1 MFSLFHPIPKPKSG
15 QIRVACV
22 GDSITYGYRV
32 RNRRKNCYPAQ
43 LNRLLGDGYCV
54 GNFGFSGRTATESGD
69 RPYTK
74 TRLFHQ
80 SLAWK
85 PDIVLLMLGTNDSKP
100 QNWNAE
106 DYKRDMERLI
116 DTYRE
121 LGSQVLLLL
130 PLPVYPVNGAVK
142 FDISASVLEG
152 EILPIC
158 RTFAAQKR
166 VTVIDTHSAFL
177 GCPGLYADGV
187 HPNSRGTEQL
197 AKTIYKSLMKREVC
211 DYEPIHWH

>member
-1 MFSLFHPIPKPKSG
+1 MTISLFHLIPTPKPG
-15 QIRVACV
+15 QIRIACV

-32 RNRRKNCYPAQ
+32 RSRRKNCYPAR
-43 LNRLLGDGYCV
+43 LGRLLGDDYCV

-142 FDISASVLEG
+142 FDISASVLDS

-158 RTFAAQKR
+158 CTLSTQNNL
-166 VTVIDTHSAFL
+166 TMIDAHSAFTDRPEL
-177 GCPGLYADGV
+177 FTDGV
-187 HPNSRGTEQL
+187 HPNRQGAEQL
-197 AKTIYKSLMKREVC
+197 AKVIYQDFTKKGDTC
-211 DYEPIHWH
+211 I

>member
-1 MFSLFHPIPKPKSG
+1 MTISLFHPIPTPKPG
-15 QIRVACV
+15 QIRIACV

-32 RNRRKNCYPAQ
+32 RSRRKNCYPAR
-43 LNRLLGDGYCV
+43 LGRLLGDDYCV

-106 DYKRDMERLI
+106 DYKRDMEKLI
-116 DTYRE
+116 DAYRA
-121 LGSQVLLLL
+121 LKSRIYLLL
-130 PLPVYPVNGAVK
+130 PLPTFPVNGAVK
-142 FDISASVLEG
+142 FDISAAVLER
-152 EILPIC
+152 EILPIY
-158 RTFAAQKR
+158 RALSVQKQ
-166 VTVIDTHSAFL
+166 VTVIDTHDAFKEH
-177 GCPGLYADGV
+177 PELYADGI
-187 HPNSRGTEQL
+187 HPNNRGAEQL
-197 AKTIYKSLMKREVC
+197 ATIIYKSLRR
-211 DYEPIHWH
+211 